1 MAVTKEKK
9 EAVIRDL
16 KDRIKRAKVAVFVNF
31 HGLNVVKTQKLRKV
45 LKKVGGEYL
54 VAKKTLLK
62 KVLDDFDFS
71 EERPNLEGE
80 IGLVFG
86 YEDEVSPPRE
96 IRDFSKAKEIR
107 IIGGVLGKKYIDEA
121 AVKTLSTIPTKDVLF
136 GQFVRAVASP
146 LQRLAAVLQAPLRDL
161 VMVFGQIKK

>member
-1 MAVTKEKK
+1 MTITRQKK
-9 EAVIRDL
+9 EAVIKDL

-31 HGLNVVKTQKLRKV
+31 HGLNVAKTQKLRKV
-45 LKKVGGEYL
+45 LKKVGAEYL
-54 VAKKTLLK
+54 VAKKTLLRK
-62 KVLDDFDFS
+62 ALDDFDFS

-121 AVKTLSTIPTKDVLF
+121 VIKTLAAIPTKDILLSHFARV
-136 GQFVRAVASP
+136 VASP
-146 LQRLAAVLQAPLRDL
+146 LQRLTAVLQAPLRDL
-161 VMVFGQIKK
+161 VMVLGQIKK